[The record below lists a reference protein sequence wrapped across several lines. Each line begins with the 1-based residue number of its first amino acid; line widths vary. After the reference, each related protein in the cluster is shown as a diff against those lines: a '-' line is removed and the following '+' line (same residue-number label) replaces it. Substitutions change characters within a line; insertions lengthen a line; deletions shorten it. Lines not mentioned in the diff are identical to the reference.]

1 MNTIG
6 LFTRTLSMMF
16 RNAALWVVAA
26 SLPIILTLFSRLVGG
41 YNAFTINLIGL
52 VSMVAFAIL
61 VGAVVQVFNEMAEG
75 RNPSIIDGF
84 SAGGRKVLPLVLLQL
99 IWQVP
104 LRLVVWIVNGVPEGA
119 IGPVTSPEVLTGSS
133 LIYIVGGSFQGEGI
147 IPQIFLGQ
155 GSILLAILV
164 VSAFAIGADRA
175 VVLEDASVPAALA
188 RGWNLLREQFSSF
201 IKIGVALGL
210 VTLGLGL
217 LLALAQSPMIGTAAA
232 FGAPLPEAQIAQLNA
247 SPLLIAAMALNLV
260 FNTLELI
267 LVTGVWTLAFRHW
280 QGKDA
285 GAVVPLRA

>member
-175 VVLEDASVPAALA
+175 VVLEDESVPAALA

-267 LVTGVWTLAFRHW
+267 LVTGVWTLAFRYW